1 MNNNIEWEHKND
13 KKIKNKEFKRM
24 KKLLLSKEEE
34 ELLYLMGKNNFANQI
49 SMTDLNL
56 LPNND
61 NNKKRNNKNNVNL
74 VNQIG
79 LVYNKIYEK
88 DKYRKI
94 NNKKLLDDIFKNN
107 SEIFDNSYICN
118 NKDILSEN
126 KEERKKTKRRNL
138 PKIIRSQFS
147 KDNGSNKLYKSRK
160 DIKIPNNISYFN
172 NELTAS
178 NVNNRI
184 HSENKFKQYYYLIK
198 NNKNKSNRK
207 LLLPPINNV
216 LFKCHKLKL
225 NINNEIDPTDEK
237 HEEMMKLYKE
247 IEIRNKNRFVI

>member
-94 NNKKLLDDIFKNN
+94 NNKKLLDEELEKSISTIAVDRENEKDKNKRINNIIFTTLLSITQNMSDLFLDCQIQAN
-107 SEIFDNSYICN
+107 IIFYYGEKYN
-118 NKDILSEN
+118 LSETII
-126 KEERKKTKRRNL
+126 KEISSVIESSEKV
-138 PKIIRSQFS
+138 
-147 KDNGSNKLYKSRK
+147 Y
-160 DIKIPNNISYFN
+160 IPFDE
-172 NELTAS
+172 NEL
-178 NVNNRI
+178 
-184 HSENKFKQYYYLIK
+184 
-198 NNKNKSNRK
+198 
-207 LLLPPINNV
+207 
-216 LFKCHKLKL
+216 
-225 NINNEIDPTDEK
+225 
-237 HEEMMKLYKE
+237 KE
-247 IEIRNKNRFVI
+247 